1 MPDSAAFD
9 ADVLIVG
16 AGPAGLV
23 LSVALAQAGLRSRVL
38 EQAPRDALAQP
49 VEDGRDIAMTYRS
62 RRIFDRLGLWQR
74 LPQDDIAPLKAAQVT
89 DGDSPRPLRF
99 DGLSGGH
106 EQLGWLV
113 PNYRIRRACFDGAMA
128 CGDRVRMEG
137 DARVTTLA
145 RDARGASL
153 TLADGRRWRAPLVVA
168 ADSRFSTLR
177 RLAGSLV
184 GLNFIHEDMAVP
196 AIRRIAVDYVT
207 DDPVPAETA
216 RLAARYARFRSFYPA
231 LRPFSPARP

>member
-89 DGDSPRPLRF
+89 ERMILESPRWSVAMLGLHPINGVRNIGVYGEGF
-99 DGLSGGH
+99 DQIKVKVKSPSQPSPSG
-106 EQLGWLV
+106 
-113 PNYRIRRACFDGAMA
+113 RA
-128 CGDRVRMEG
+128 
-137 DARVTTLA
+137 
-145 RDARGASL
+145 
-153 TLADGRRWRAPLVVA
+153 
-168 ADSRFSTLR
+168 
-177 RLAGSLV
+177 
-184 GLNFIHEDMAVP
+184 
-196 AIRRIAVDYVT
+196 
-207 DDPVPAETA
+207 
-216 RLAARYARFRSFYPA
+216 
-231 LRPFSPARP
+231 